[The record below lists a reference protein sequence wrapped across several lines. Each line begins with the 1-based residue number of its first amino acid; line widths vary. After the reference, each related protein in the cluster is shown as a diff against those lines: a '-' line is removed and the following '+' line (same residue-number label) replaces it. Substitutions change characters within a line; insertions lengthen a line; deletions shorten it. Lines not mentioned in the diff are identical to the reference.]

1 MAKKYTVKRGQ
12 PKPNDGKENKNSSIW
27 ILWNLTTAHQFFKLD
42 LSFQN
47 IQALKDST
55 DIFFFSPF
63 SGQEDKRKSIP

>member
-55 DIFFFSPF
+55 DIFFSPF